1 MNQPAHQTGA
11 AFLALLLALLTG
23 SSWLLLSDLNAQ
35 TQARQRDARNRL
47 ALNQAKQALLFYAMN
62 YPDLRGNPEKG
73 PGFLPCPD
81 RDNDGRPESNCSAN
95 AGTTIGRLPFTIL
108 GLDDPRDQSGERL
121 WYAVSDNLRNTL
133 PNAAVVNS
141 ATPGL
146 LSVDGVNDLAAVVIA
161 PGAPVG
167 AQGGRPGNDA
177 AEYLEGAN
185 SDGDGSFATRGPAP
199 FNDQLAVLTRAEL
212 MAAAELRVI
221 HQARAALARYRA
233 AHLAYPWLAPFA
245 DPRADRRVLRGT
257 HTGNNNES
265 QLRDRRADFAAW
277 GVAAGDAVI
286 NVTDGSRAV
295 ATTVSAKALGVA
307 RPAYGADNDFDRGDV
322 YFIAPQALARALSGA
337 AQAGS
342 GGLVLKGAAR
352 FDKLG
357 IVPGDVIDNAADGS
371 RGVVQAVKKTSLR
384 VASLTGGAANAFAY
398 GAAFRVRTNAG
409 VATANSAG
417 LSLADS
423 AADFIAMGVAAG
435 DLVENLSDG
444 SFGIVATVDSPTR
457 LTAAGLRFGRNNEFN
472 NGDSY
477 RLPRYNGRRGARKGL
492 LPLHEPGKSFPS
504 GFTVDWLAAE
514 ADGAVLRS
522 SDPALPI
529 DVETQ
534 AALESGSAVAV
545 PPANGRCFWINDRVA
560 ECAGTSAT
568 ANYAGAAI
576 PAANG
581 RRYRFNLRYSG
592 ASVTRTVAGERQRG
606 VCLGYGPA
614 CASPG
619 MATLPNS
626 DAGVQ
631 GRAGAG
637 ATGLTLQDPSVN
649 FLQHGVAPG
658 DTVFNM
664 ADDSAGMV
672 ATIDRHSLTAATLE
686 GGAENDFDPGEA
698 YRISKPLVSLDYL
711 DGAATQATFSLTIP
725 PAGAAG
731 RARVDGIAY
740 HFSEAAGE
748 LPPWFIKNRW
758 HQLLYAAYSAEFAPG
773 GDGDC
778 EAGVDCL
785 VLRGAHGARDD
796 RAALTISAGM
806 GLAGQDRSSG
816 SLADYYEGANADPWA
831 DDVFDNGDLGPAFND
846 QAVFVA
852 P

>member
-1 MNQPAHQTGA
+1 MNRLANQTGA
-11 AFLALLLALLTG
+11 AFLALLLALITG

-35 TQARQRDARNRL
+35 TQARQRDARSRI

-62 YPDLRGNPEKG
+62 YPDLRDNPEKG

-133 PNAAVVNS
+133 PNAVVVNS

-146 LSVDGVNDLAAVVIA
+146 LSVDSVGDLAAVVIA
-161 PGAPVG
+161 PGAPVA

-185 SDGDGSFATRGPAP
+185 NDGDGSFATRGPGP

-233 AHLAYPWLAPFA
+233 THLAYPWLAPFA
-245 DPRADRRVLRGT
+245 APWADQRALRGA
-257 HTGNNNES
+257 HTGTNNES
-265 QLRDRRADFAAW
+265 QLRDRRADFTAW
-277 GVAAGDAVI
+277 GVAAGDVII

-295 ATTVSAKALGVA
+295 ATTVSPKVLGVA
-307 RPAYGADNDFDRGDV
+307 QPAYGADNDFDRGDV
-322 YFIAPQALARALSGA
+322 YFIAPQAQARAFSGA

-357 IVPGDVIDNAADGS
+357 IVPGDVIDNATDDS
-371 RGVVQAVKKTSLR
+371 RGVVRAVEKTSLTA
-384 VASLTGGAANAFAY
+384 ASLTGGATNAFAY
-398 GAAFRVRTNAG
+398 GAAFRVRNNAG
-409 VATANSAG
+409 IATANSAG

-423 AADFIAMGVAAG
+423 AADFIAMGVAAD

-444 SFGIVATVDSPTR
+444 SFGMVATVDGPTR
-457 LTAAGLRFGRNNEFN
+457 LTATGLRFGRNNEFAD
-472 NGDSY
+472 GDSY
-477 RLPRYNGRRGARKGL
+477 RLPRYNGRRGERKGL

-529 DVETQ
+529 DAETQ

-545 PPANGRCFWINDRVA
+545 PLANGRCFWINERVV

-568 ANYAGAAI
+568 ANYGGAAV

-581 RRYRFNLRYSG
+581 RRHRFNLRYSG
-592 ASVTRTVAGERQRG
+592 APVTRNAAGERQRQ
-606 VCLGYGPA
+606 VCLGYGSA

-619 MATLPNS
+619 MAVLPNS

-631 GRAGAG
+631 GRAGPG
-637 ATGLTLQDPSVN
+637 ATGLTLQDPSVD

-664 ADDSAGMV
+664 ADDSAGMI
-672 ATIDRHSLTAATLE
+672 AAIDRHSLTAATLE
-686 GGAENDFDPGEA
+686 GGAENDFDPGDE
-698 YRISKPLVSLDYL
+698 YRISKPLVSIDYL

-731 RARVDGIAY
+731 RARAGGIAY

-785 VLRGAHGARDD
+785 VLRGASGARDD
-796 RAALTISAGM
+796 RTALTISAGM

-816 SLADYYEGANADPWA
+816 ALADYYEGDNADPWA

-846 QAVFVA
+846 QAVFVS

>member
-1 MNQPAHQTGA
+1 MNRLAHQTGA
-11 AFLALLLALLTG
+11 AFLALLLALITG

-35 TQARQRDARNRL
+35 TQARQRDARSRL

-133 PNAAVVNS
+133 PNAVVVNS

-146 LSVDGVNDLAAVVIA
+146 LSVDGVNDLAAVVMA
-161 PGAPVG
+161 PGAPVA

-212 MAAAELRVI
+212 MAAVELRVI

-233 AHLAYPWLAPFA
+233 AHLAYPWLTPFA
-245 DPRADRRVLRGT
+245 DPRADRRVLRGA
-257 HTGNNNES
+257 HTGTNNES
-265 QLRDRRADFAAW
+265 QLRDRRADFVDW
-277 GVAAGDAVI
+277 GVAAGDVII

-295 ATTVSAKALGVA
+295 ATTVSAKALGA
-307 RPAYGADNDFDRGDV
+307 TQPAYGADNDFDRGDV
-322 YFIAPQALARALSGA
+322 YFIAPQALAPALSGA

-371 RGVVQAVKKTSLR
+371 RGVVQAVNKTSLT
-384 VASLTGGAANAFAY
+384 VASLTGGATNAFAY
-398 GAAFRVRTNAG
+398 GAAFRVRNNAG
-409 VATANSAG
+409 IATANSAG

-444 SFGIVATVDSPTR
+444 SFGIVATVDSPAR
-457 LTAAGLRFGRNNEFN
+457 LTAAGLRFGRNNEFSS
-472 NGDSY
+472 GDSY

-504 GFTVDWLAAE
+504 GFTVDWAATE
-514 ADGAVLRS
+514 ADGIVLRS

-529 DVETQ
+529 DAETQ

-545 PPANGRCFWINDRVA
+545 PPANGRCFWIDEKVA
-560 ECAGTSAT
+560 ECAGASAT
-568 ANYAGAAI
+568 DNYAGAAV

-592 ASVTRTVAGERQRG
+592 VPVTRNAAGERQRG

-619 MATLPNS
+619 MAALPHS

-637 ATGLTLQDPSVN
+637 ATGLTLQDPSVD
-649 FLQHGVAPG
+649 FLQRGVAPG

-672 ATIDRHSLTAATLE
+672 STIDRHSLTAATLE

-698 YRISKPLVSLDYL
+698 YRISKPLVSIDYL
-711 DGAATQATFSLTIP
+711 DGDSAQATFSLTIP

-731 RARVDGIAY
+731 RVRADGIAY
-740 HFSEAAGE
+740 HLSAAAGE
-748 LPPWFIKNRW
+748 LPLWFIKNRW
-758 HQLLYAAYSAEFAPG
+758 HQLLYAAYSTEFAPG

-785 VLRGAHGARDD
+785 VLRGARGARDD
-796 RAALTISAGM
+796 RTALTISAGM

-816 SLADYYEGANADPWA
+816 ALADYYEGDNADPWA